1 MKDFEEFGRWL
12 DEEMER
18 VKKVVETEI
27 RPTAEQKVISALRTA
42 SGKLAEVAKELEER
56 RKRAGA

>member
-12 DEEMER
+12 DVEMKR

-27 RPTAEQKVISALRTA
+27 RPTAEAKVISALKKA
-42 SGKLAEVAKELEER
+42 SKKMAEIANELEER
-56 RKRAGA
+56 RSRSGA